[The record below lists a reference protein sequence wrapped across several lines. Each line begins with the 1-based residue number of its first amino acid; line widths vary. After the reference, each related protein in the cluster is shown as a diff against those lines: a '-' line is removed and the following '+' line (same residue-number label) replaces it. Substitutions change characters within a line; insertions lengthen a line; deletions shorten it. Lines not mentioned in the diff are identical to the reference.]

1 MAYLSELTE
10 FKRKIANLIVNDETL
25 VELISGKKGMLLPAA
40 ELIGQNVY
48 LYDYVDDT
56 LKDART
62 LVCIETDELDRTSP
76 TARDFELH
84 IYVCV
89 HKSQMNYVDEDGR
102 GQVRRDMICS
112 RIDAL
117 LNNRTDMG
125 FQKLKPLRG
134 YRIIFS
140 SDFRTKDMVY
150 LAKWGNAIGEGLDR

>member
-10 FKRKIANLIVNDETL
+10 IKRKIANLIVNDEML
-25 VELISGKKGMLLPAA
+25 VELISGERGRQLPAA
-40 ELIGQNVY
+40 DLIGRNVY
-48 LYDYVDDT
+48 MYDYVDDT

-62 LVCIETDELDRTSP
+62 LVCIEIDEGDFTSP

-89 HKSQMNYVDEDGR
+89 HKSQMNFIDENGR
-102 GQVRRDMICS
+102 GQVRRDLIAS

-117 LNNRTDMG
+117 LNNRTDLG

-150 LAKWGNAIGEGLDR
+150 TAKWGNAIGEGLNR

>member
-10 FKRKIANLIVNDETL
+10 YKRRIANLIVNDEML
-25 VELISGKKGMLLPAA
+25 VELISGEKGKALPAA
-40 ELIGQNVY
+40 DLIGKNVF

-62 LVCIETDELDRTSP
+62 LVCLEIDEQDYTSP

-84 IYVCV
+84 VYVCV
-89 HKSQMNYVDEDGR
+89 HKSQMNFVDEDGR
-102 GQVRRDMICS
+102 GQIRRDLIAS
-112 RIDAL
+112 RIDYL
-117 LNNRTDMG
+117 LNNRTDLG
-125 FQKLKPLRG
+125 FQKVKPLRG

-150 LAKWGNAIGEGLDR
+150 LTKWGNAINDGLDR

>member
-10 FKRKIANLIVNDETL
+10 FKRKIANLIVNDEML
-25 VELISGKKGMLLPAA
+25 VELISGKKGTLLPAA

>member
-10 FKRKIANLIVNDETL
+10 FKRKIANLIVNDEML
-25 VELISGKKGMLLPAA
+25 VELISGEKGKSLPAA
-40 ELIGQNVY
+40 DLIGQNVY

-62 LVCIETDELDRTSP
+62 LVCIEIDEHDYTSP
-76 TARDFELH
+76 TARNFEVH

-89 HKSQMNYVDEDGR
+89 HKSQMNFIDENGR
-102 GQVRRDMICS
+102 GQVRRDLICS

-117 LNNRTDMG
+117 LNNRTDFG
-125 FQKLKPLRG
+125 FQKLKPARG

-150 LAKWGNAIGEGLDR
+150 VAKWGNAIGEGLDR

>member
-25 VELISGKKGMLLPAA
+25 VELISGKKGTLLPAA
-40 ELIGQNVY
+40 ELIGQNVF

-125 FQKLKPLRG
+125 FQKIKPLRG